1 MPVAGPEQV
10 AARAQAERPVAARV
24 VQAPVAPRVAV
35 QVVAWVQA
43 ERPVEPGS
51 AALAVAG
58 VLVQVPAAERQAA
71 TVLGAGLAAPCAGYE
86 KYVLLR
92 YFLA

>member
-1 MPVAGPEQV
+1 M
-10 AARAQAERPVAARV
+10 
-24 VQAPVAPRVAV
+24 VQAPVAQRVAV

-43 ERPVEPGS
+43 ERPVVPVS
-51 AALAVAG
+51 AARAVVG

-86 KYVLLR
+86 KYVLLH